1 MMPPVFVVDHWFML
15 LSPEHLFESSLWRAL
30 ESASCPPVWL
40 PWLSAQGSLTR
51 LLKAYKPGFHLQLLQ
66 QQHQPLPAA
75 LVSRWQ
81 CSHGLCREVLMS
93 LDGQPA
99 VFAQSWLPD
108 STIAAL
114 QPLAMLGEQP
124 LGEYIFT
131 QPGLSRGGI
140 EVLCLP
146 QGLQLPAVP
155 GAAHTELWGR
165 RSYFSL
171 QQHEFLVQEIFLTG
185 WLD

>member
-1 MMPPVFVVDHWFML
+1 ML
-15 LSPEHLFESSLWRAL
+15 LSPAHLFESLLWRAL
-30 ESASCPPVWL
+30 GSAPCPPLWM
-40 PWLSAQGSLTR
+40 PWLSGQGSLTR
-51 LLKAYKPGFHLQLLQ
+51 QLKAYKPGFSLQLLR
-66 QQHQPLPAA
+66 QQHQQLPAA
-75 LVSRWQ
+75 LAERWG

-108 STIAAL
+108 NTIAAL
-114 QPLAMLGEQP
+114 QPLAQLGEQP

-155 GAAHTELWGR
+155 DAAHTELWGR